1 MSDERNAD
9 ASRSKDDPV
18 TGNPE
23 GLPDVFGE
31 DPDEKKPLVGDLSI
45 DPKDHE

>member
-1 MSDERNAD
+1 MSDAAGAD
-9 ASRSKDDPV
+9 GSRSKDDAV

-31 DPDEKKPLVGDLSI
+31 DPDTKKPLVGRQSVEPEDN
-45 DPKDHE
+45 

>member
-1 MSDERNAD
+1 M
-9 ASRSKDDPV
+9 

-31 DPDEKKPLVGDLSI
+31 DPDTKKPLVGNQSV
-45 DPKDHE
+45 DPEDK